1 MTINRRHFLAAP
13 LVAQSAPPARVRSY
27 REAVRE
33 VPIAGQADVVVCG
46 AGPAGVVAALSA
58 ARSGARTLLIEWHGC
73 LGGIWTA
80 GMLSNI
86 IDYQRQTGILP
97 EILDRLKKRG
107 AQIDPARYDVEA
119 MKLVLEQM
127 CLEAG
132 VDVLLHTHVVAAA
145 KDAKNRLSLVITEN
159 KSGRQAWEGKV
170 FIDTTGDGDL
180 AAAAGCRFEIGH
192 PVTRET
198 QPMTLMAL
206 VMGLN
211 YPELNKLRLV
221 RGDGVSSY
229 TPPPRG
235 VSSQEAKKN
244 LLAEMRRAGVDPSYE
259 GVTLFP
265 TRMDLMALMANHEYG
280 VSALDAKG
288 ISTATMRARQEVN
301 QIVDALRSL
310 GGPWKNIRLVA
321 TAEQIGVREGRRIR
335 GRYTVTKEDLIRGA
349 RFDDAVCRVSFVV
362 DIHSTNPARGKGV
375 TSEGIKVKPYD
386 VPLRS
391 LIAEDVD
398 GLLMAGRCISGDFFA
413 HASYRVTGYSTA
425 MGEAAGK
432 VAATAAKTG
441 RLPHQVPAREAG
453 INPPA

>member
-1 MTINRRHFLAAP
+1 MTIHRRRFLSSALLAP
-13 LVAQSAPPARVRSY
+13 SPILSQTKSH
-27 REAVRE
+27 REAARE
-33 VPIAGQADVVVCG
+33 VPLAGQADVVVCG
-46 AGPAGVVAALSA
+46 AGPAGVVAAISA
-58 ARSGARTLLIEWHGC
+58 ARSGAKTLLVELHGC
-73 LGGIWTA
+73 LGGVWTA
-80 GMLSNI
+80 GLLSNI

-97 EILDRLKKRG
+97 EILERLKRRG

-119 MKLVLEQM
+119 MKLVLEEM

-132 VDVLLHTHVVAAA
+132 VEVLLHTHVVAAA
-145 KDAKNRLSLVITEN
+145 KDSQNRLSLAITEN
-159 KSGRQAWEGKV
+159 KSGRQAWAGKV
-170 FIDTTGDGDL
+170 FIDATGDGDL
-180 AAAAGCRFEIGH
+180 GAAAGCRFEIGH

-229 TPPPRG
+229 TPPPKG

-244 LLAEMRRAGVDPSYE
+244 LLAELRRAGVDPSYE

-265 TRMDLMALMANHEYG
+265 TRTDLMALMANHEYG
-280 VSALDAKG
+280 VSALDAKA
-288 ISTATMRARQEVN
+288 ISAATMRARREVN
-301 QIVDALRSL
+301 AIVDALRKL

-335 GRYTVTKEDLIRGA
+335 GRYSVTKEDLIRGA
-349 RFDDAVCRVSFVV
+349 RFEDAVCRVTFGV
-362 DIHSTNPARGKGV
+362 DIHSTSAARGKGT

-386 VPLRS
+386 VPLRA
-391 LIAEDVD
+391 LIAADVN
-398 GLLMAGRCISGDFFA
+398 GLLLAGRCISGDFFA

-432 VAATAAKTG
+432 VAARAAKTG
-441 RLPHQVPAREAG
+441 RLPHEISVKEAG
-453 INPPA
+453 IKPPA